1 MEKIMKT
8 KFSFVCLILAVL
20 ILSSLSCNF
29 LTQSGAQVEAAPTAI
44 PPVSQPTAAPNLA
57 QPPAAGETLRQWAS
71 SATAGTQYGEQDWS
85 AMQVTGAPNTLECGD
100 IGSAWAS
107 ANSSAQDWLE
117 ARYDLPVVPTQ
128 VNIYETNS
136 PSQVVNVEMI
146 DTAGGYHEV
155 YSAAPKAEETC
166 PFVLSVQVNGADYQ
180 AVGVRITIDQ
190 SVLNLPWNEIDAV
203 ELVGTAGG

>member
-1 MEKIMKT
+1 MKT
-8 KFSFVCLILAVL
+8 KFSSILFCLAVL
-20 ILSSLSCNF
+20 ILPSLACNF

-44 PPVSQPTAAPNLA
+44 PQAIQPTAGPNLA
-57 QPPAAGETLRQWAS
+57 QPPAAGGTLRQWAS

-107 ANSSAQDWLE
+107 ADSTSVDWLE
-117 ARYDLPVVPTQ
+117 ARYDLPVVPSQ
-128 VNIYETNS
+128 VNIYETNN
-136 PSQVVNVEMI
+136 PSQVVKVEMI

-166 PFVLSVQVNGADYQ
+166 PFVLSIQVNGANYQ
-180 AVGVRITIDQ
+180 AIGARITIDQ
-190 SVLNLPWNEIDAV
+190 STLNLPWNEIDAV
-203 ELVGTAGG
+203 EMVGTAGG